1 MRHYHADRCWLDFAS
16 MMANTRRAVRPQR
29 ISWFRL
35 LVAFAC
41 LAAIAALL
49 FAPAFAPWVLR
60 FEHWTADWR
69 TAYLSDRSKAPNP
82 KIAVVIINDETLKD
96 LPSSPIDRAL
106 LARLVTAIKQAGA
119 LGIGLDILFLKKTD
133 DAKDK
138 LLIET
143 LKSSPVV
150 LGALDERGDLQPFQR
165 QYQTDFLGA
174 TGKSAGYLNL
184 RIERDAV
191 VRYAA
196 QPFSGSRFPKSFA
209 RALAETASAS
219 ANDMGD
225 PIPWTIDPGDGQRAI
240 FSVTAQDI
248 LDHPDDASAKLNGR
262 IVLVGGDFQNRDR
275 HRVPLSVRDGEEMTG
290 VMIHAHVLAG
300 LLDPGI
306 SVKELGPDRARW
318 FLSCLGVLGFLLGW
332 LLWKSNTVGFVRW
345 TLATSILIAVDAAT
359 FKTFH
364 LLLPFTLALIVWFAS
379 VTAGRALH
387 VFRTSLL
394 TSRPRANS

>member
-1 MRHYHADRCWLDFAS
+1 MLTKAKWAG
-16 MMANTRRAVRPQR
+16 RPRR
-29 ISWFRL
+29 ISWFKL
-35 LVAFAC
+35 IIATAC

-69 TAYLSDRSKAPNP
+69 TAYLSDRAQAPNP

-96 LPSSPIDRAL
+96 LPSSPIDRGL
-106 LARLVTAIKQAGA
+106 LAKLVTAIKEAGA
-119 LGIGLDILFLKKTD
+119 QSIGLDILFLKKTD
-133 DAKDK
+133 DAKDQA
-138 LLIET
+138 LIET
-143 LKSSPVV
+143 LKSSTVV

-165 QYQTDFLGA
+165 QYQSSFLSSTA
-174 TGKSAGYLNL
+174 RPVGYLNL

-196 QPFSGSRFPKSFA
+196 QPFSGSSYPKSIA
-209 RALAETASAS
+209 RVLAETSKVNTS
-219 ANDMGD
+219 DNGE
-225 PIPWTIDPGDGQRAI
+225 PIPWTLDAGDGQHAI
-240 FSVTAQDI
+240 MSVTAQDI
-248 LDHPDDASAKLNGR
+248 LDNPGAAAGKLQGR

-290 VMIHAHVLAG
+290 VMIHAHTLAG
-300 LLDPGI
+300 LLDTKI
-306 SVKELGPDRARW
+306 AVQELGAERTRW
-318 FLSCLGVLGFLLGW
+318 FLLSLGVVGFLLGW
-332 LLWKSNTVGFVRW
+332 LLWQSNKVGFVRW
-345 TLATSILIAVDAAT
+345 TLATALLIGLDAIV

-387 VFRTSLL
+387 LFKTSLVV
-394 TSRPRANS
+394 SRLRA